1 METET
6 TFGYYNETYQ
16 LPDSSYVNV
25 EILDTGGQEI
35 YNSIN
40 RQYYLIA
47 DCCLLVYDI
56 TNKESFKEISNYYL
70 QQIKDNCK
78 EGIKI
83 ILLGNKTD
91 LNEERVVSQE
101 EAINLAVNEEYIYKE
116 TSCVLNENVADA
128 FETIIEMWNIH
139 NKKKNQTTIIKKS
152 KSKENLERDKP
163 SDSFALSDRNFS
175 INKNYKLKSDNE
187 DKIRLNKKNAKK
199 NTKMRSFC

>member
-16 LPDSSYVNV
+16 LPDSSYANV
-25 EILDTGGQEI
+25 EILYTGGQEI

-56 TNKESFKEISNYYL
+56 SNEVSFKEISNYYL
-70 QQIKDNCK
+70 KQIKDNCK

-91 LNEERVVSQE
+91 LDNRVVSKEDGIKLAE
-101 EAINLAVNEEYIYKE
+101 ENGFIFME
-116 TSCVLNENVADA
+116 TSCELNSNVSDA
-128 FETIIEMWNIH
+128 FETLILITNTEMINNNAI
-139 NKKKNQTTIIKKS
+139 NTTSAKDKFKINPETGTIGKAPKKKRK
-152 KSKENLERDKP
+152 
-163 SDSFALSDRNFS
+163 
-175 INKNYKLKSDNE
+175 
-187 DKIRLNKKNAKK
+187 
-199 NTKMRSFC
+199 CC